1 MEILMRSLDQPDLT
15 MLQAL
20 LLLCLHAAG
29 AGKGAQAWMLGGMAF
44 RLCTALRLDRVAS
57 ADDSTTTWHDQEMMR
72 RTYWT
77 AFLVD
82 RFSGAGSE
90 APFTMSTEYATLP
103 LPTTERCFLENS
115 MITNPGLFD
124 QYSMDQGTSSLGSFA
139 FTIRL
144 SEIWGRLARYANHP
158 QREPAPHHG
167 SSTYTILKQELD
179 AWFTSLP
186 EYLKFSSKTLAA
198 AVHSGEA
205 GALAFMVCLN
215 DRLNA
220 LKLTYIIVYF
230 VSRRPNL
237 HRTSIDH
244 RPAWVPVSRHGHDSR
259 ICGMPKCHS
268 LLRDLRKDCC
278 SL

>member
-1 MEILMRSLDQPDLT
+1 MRSLDQPDLT

-44 RLCTALRLDRVAS
+44 RLCTALRLDRSAS
-57 ADDSTTTWHDQEMMR
+57 ADDSSNTWHDQEMMR

-82 RFSGAGSE
+82 RFSGAGAE

-115 MITNPGLFD
+115 MITNPSLFN
-124 QYSMDQGTSSLGSFA
+124 QYTMDPAASSLGSFA

-158 QREPAPHHG
+158 QQEVLPHHT

-179 AWFTSLP
+179 TWYSSLP

-198 AVHSGEA
+198 ALHSGEA
-205 GALAFMVCLN
+205 GSLAFMVCLN
-215 DRLNA
+215 DLAYSVREHTGTDVNHSIYCITAPGLSSNVHRLSTCATPCLQIRSSRLN
-220 LKLTYIIVYF
+220 L
-230 VSRRPNL
+230 
-237 HRTSIDH
+237 
-244 RPAWVPVSRHGHDSR
+244 RHVE
-259 ICGMPKCHS
+259 M
-268 LLRDLRKDCC
+268 L
-278 SL
+278 